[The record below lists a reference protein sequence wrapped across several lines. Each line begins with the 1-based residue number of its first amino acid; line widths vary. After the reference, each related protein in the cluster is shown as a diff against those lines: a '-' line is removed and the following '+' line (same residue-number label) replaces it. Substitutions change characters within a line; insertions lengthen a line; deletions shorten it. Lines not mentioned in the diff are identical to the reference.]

1 MAKEK
6 RRGEMKKIIIVTL
19 IAGLVFGSLTI
30 PVYASD
36 WDKAGKVFAIIEGVR
51 VLTGGNVDVIG
62 TITGINRPKT
72 YVYYAKDQGHHYGQR
87 KKHHHKDCW
96 VPHYIW
102 KKEYIPEH
110 REYDERYGEIIVE
123 GHYIE
128 YKVQDSEHWDCR
140 YR

>member
-1 MAKEK
+1 
-6 RRGEMKKIIIVTL
+6 MKKIIAVVLIV
-19 IAGLVFGSLTI
+19 GLVSGGIAI

-72 YVYYAKDQGHHYGQR
+72 TYVHHTGGRSHYAR
-87 KKHHHKDCW
+87 AKKHHHSDDCW
-96 VPHYIW
+96 VSHYIW
-102 KKEYIPEH
+102 KKKYISEH

-128 YKVQDSEHWDCR
+128 YKVQDGGRWGCGYD
-140 YR
+140 